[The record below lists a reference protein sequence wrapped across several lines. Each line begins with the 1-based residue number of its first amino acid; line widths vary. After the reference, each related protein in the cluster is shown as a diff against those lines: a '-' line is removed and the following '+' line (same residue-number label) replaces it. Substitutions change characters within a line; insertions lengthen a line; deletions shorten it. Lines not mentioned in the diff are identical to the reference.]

1 MYTRRLSTKDEDCKD
16 DPKTIKYD
24 ELMLDFWFQLAF
36 ASNKPVLAW
45 MKENELNK
53 FCSIVSEVSSF
64 IDGNPVNMSQIFIH
78 YYNQHNSDKLS
89 PASMKYISYIYI
101 LCRVYW
107 QG

>member
-1 MYTRRLSTKDEDCKD
+1 
-16 DPKTIKYD
+16 
-24 ELMLDFWFQLAF
+24 MLDFWFQLAIEYF
-36 ASNKPVLAW
+36 DGLLNASNKPVLAW
-45 MKENELNK
+45 MKN
-53 FCSIVSEVSSF
+53 
-64 IDGNPVNMSQIFIH
+64 DGNPVNMSQIFIH

>member
-1 MYTRRLSTKDEDCKD
+1 
-16 DPKTIKYD
+16 
-24 ELMLDFWFQLAF
+24 MLDFWFQLAIEYF
-36 ASNKPVLAW
+36 DGLLNASNKPVLAW
-45 MKENELNK
+45 MQENELNK
-53 FCSIVSEVSSF
+53 FCTIVSEVSSF

>member
-1 MYTRRLSTKDEDCKD
+1 
-16 DPKTIKYD
+16 
-24 ELMLDFWFQLAF
+24 MLDFWFQLAIEYF
-36 ASNKPVLAW
+36 DGLLNASNKPVLAW